1 VAVVWVPQLLR
12 PLAGGAEQV
21 RVAGATLREVIDNL
35 DAQNPGMRDR
45 ILDGGMI
52 RDEIALA
59 IGSNQATD
67 LAAPVAPDDEVHIL
81 PAIAGGSIKVSH

>member
-1 VAVVWVPQLLR
+1 VAVVWIPQLLR

-21 RVAGATLREVIDNL
+21 RVSGTTLREVIANL
-35 DAQNPGMRDR
+35 DAAHPGIRDR
-45 ILDGGMI
+45 ILDVGLI

-67 LAAPVAPDDEVHIL
+67 LNEPVGPDDEVHIL
-81 PAIAGGSIKVSH
+81 PAIAGG